1 MTTVDLT
8 LEEVCIAVY
17 YAAAFAI
24 TWAEDKH
31 RINTERARRR
41 WLQRHMID
49 RGRVAHARG

>member
-8 LEEVCIAVY
+8 LKELCIA
-17 YAAAFAI
+17 ALLIWAFAI

-41 WLQRHMID
+41 WLQRHTID
-49 RGRVAHARG
+49 RGRVAKWR